1 MKAPFTKS
9 IMDKFRIQRKFF
21 TIVAVLVLLSVLSLI
36 AIIPGILQD
45 TSPGSTP
52 KEGAIGT
59 LVVMGIHLLILF
71 GFLHGIRLTK
81 RRRHINKA
89 INIASTIVLFF
100 LGLIIMDGAFA
111 FLDHLLFVSIV
122 MFLGF
127 FCDFAATLVS
137 VAALFVL
144 RSKKRN

>member
-81 RRRHINKA
+81 RRRHINKT

-111 FLDHLLFVSIV
+111 FLDDVLFASIG
-122 MFLGF
+122 MFVCS
-127 FCDFAATLVS
+127 FCDFAAALVS
-137 VAALFVL
+137 IIALVL
-144 RSKKRN
+144 VKSKKKD